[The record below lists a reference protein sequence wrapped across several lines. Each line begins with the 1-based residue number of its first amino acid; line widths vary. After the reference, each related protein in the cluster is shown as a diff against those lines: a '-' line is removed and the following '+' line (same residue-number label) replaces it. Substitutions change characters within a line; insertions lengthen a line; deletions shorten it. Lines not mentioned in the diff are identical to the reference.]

1 MAIFRQVA
9 KIVLVVLLTAFFIA
23 YLGYRELGRSGFW
36 AITIGFGLA
45 SFNFLAA
52 TLFGIWGIKKQTVGS
67 LTASILSGILIRF
80 PIVLGILYYVSKLN
94 WINFLI
100 CAISFTVFFTILL
113 MVEVKVLYH
122 YARLNET

>member
-45 SFNFLAA
+45 SFNFLLA
-52 TLFGIWGIKKQTVGS
+52 TLFGVQGIKKQSTGS
-67 LTASILSGILIRF
+67 LTAAILSGILIRF
-80 PIVLGILYYVSKLN
+80 PIVLGILYYASKLK

-122 YARLNET
+122 YAKLKEI